1 MRLPI
6 LPHILLVTLLCTS
19 CVTPALW
26 EHTNPQEYVEI
37 PFKDITEQELIES
50 RVSYYRDDRRG
61 VYYAEKST
69 LTKLR
74 DYTLRAIGTPF
85 TVTLDTAGVAIVVVG
100 LAIVATGKNTACRQD
115 DHCRR
120 TQTPSIHQNWNEQQ
134 SRQRFGAW
142 PDF

>member
-37 PFKDITEQELIES
+37 PSKDITEQELIES
-50 RVSYYRDDRRG
+50 GVSYYRDDRRG

-69 LTKLR
+69 LAKLR

-85 TVTLDTAGVAIVVVG
+85 TVTLDATGVAIMVVG
-100 LAIVATGKNTACRQD
+100 LVMVETNAKKTACGLEA
-115 DHCRR
+115 HCKRE
-120 TQTPSIHQNWNEQQ
+120 TPLFHHSWEVH
-134 SRQRFGAW
+134 
-142 PDF
+142 